1 MSVERRLRE
10 TLAVFDEVEPAP
22 DLFRRVERSLAD
34 DLAWRR
40 RLGRWVAAVVA
51 GVALAILVVAGFA
64 SRSTVGTVVV
74 PGSAIA
80 AVETIVLA
88 SIVVTF
94 GPLIRRFGAVF
105 VDDVFESVDIGH
117 AFLRLLDVAYYLV
130 FAGYVILTVPVTRLG
145 GRYPLRELLDTSM
158 DRIGGLLLLMGV
170 MHAATITALPLIG
183 TIHAST
189 VRNQQRSEMKSTSP
203 STPEAALA
211 ERVVRIVLW
220 VAGGLAVLLLASF
233 MLQLALGI
241 VFGVAD

>member
-40 RLGRWVAAVVA
+40 HLRRWMAAVVA
-51 GVALAILVVAGFA
+51 GVTLAILVVSGVA

-80 AVETIVLA
+80 AVETMVLA
-88 SIVVTF
+88 SIVVVF

-105 VDDVFESVDIGH
+105 VEDVFESVDIGH

-130 FAGYVILTVPVTRLG
+130 FAGYVILTVPVTDLG

-189 VRNQQRSEMKSTSP
+189 VRNQQRLGTKSPSP

-220 VAGGLAVLLLASF
+220 IAGGSAVLLLAAF
-233 MLQLALGI
+233 LLQLALGI
-241 VFGVAD
+241 VLGIAD